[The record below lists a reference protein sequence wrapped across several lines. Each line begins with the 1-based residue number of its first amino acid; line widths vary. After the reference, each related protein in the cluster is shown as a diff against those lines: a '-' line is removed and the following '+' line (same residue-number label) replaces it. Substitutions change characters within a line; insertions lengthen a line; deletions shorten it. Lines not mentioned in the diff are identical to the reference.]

1 MTVFLYSVIDP
12 PMTQSISTADK
23 KVQGLVGKAI
33 RDYDMIEAGDR
44 VAVAVSGG
52 KDSMALLYLLKARLK
67 WIPIGYE
74 LLAVHLDMGF
84 EGTQPKRIEQACQE
98 MGVPFYF
105 EQTDYGL
112 RAHGPENKENPCFLC
127 SWQRRKHLFQLSK
140 TLKFTKIAF
149 GHNKD
154 DIIETLFLNM
164 FFSGELSTMLPKQP
178 LFKDR
183 LTIIRP
189 LALLDETLVK
199 GFARRMGLPEI
210 TNPCPSA
217 QHSSRREIKEFLSI
231 FYARNRKV
239 RGNIF
244 HALSHCRPEY
254 LLPPILHQK
263 AQTKTKVQGNRA
275 GD

>member
-1 MTVFLYSVIDP
+1 
-12 PMTQSISTADK
+12 MTQSISAADK
-23 KVQGLVGKAI
+23 RIQGLVGKAI

-52 KDSMALLYLLKARLK
+52 KDSLALLYLLKARLK
-67 WIPIGYE
+67 WIPIRYD

-84 EGTQPKRIEQACQE
+84 EGAEPQRIEAACRE
-98 MGVPFYF
+98 LEVPFYF
-105 EQTDYGL
+105 EQTDYGI

-127 SWQRRKHLFQLSK
+127 SWLRRKHLFQLSK
-140 TLKFTKIAF
+140 TLEFTKIAL
-149 GHNKD
+149 GHNQD

-189 LALLDETLVK
+189 LALLEESRIK
-199 GFARRMGLPEI
+199 GFARRLGLPEI
-210 TNPCPSA
+210 PNPCPSA
-217 QHSSRREIKEFLSI
+217 QHSSRKEIKEFLYT
-231 FYARNRKV
+231 FYSRNRKI

-254 LLPPILHQK
+254 LLPPISPQIPRNQNK
-263 AQTKTKVQGNRA
+263 SQTNRA
-275 GD
+275 GG